1 MDVEKTIEFILEQQA
16 HAAAT
21 QAKLAEDLARL
32 EESFARLDESFARR
46 EKLAD
51 RTDRRLDRAIRLAVR
66 EARNERQ
73 RRQELDA
80 RLTAAQARHDER
92 LDKLAE
98 NVNAFIESMRR
109 GGNGSQ

>member
-16 HAAAT
+16 HAAAM
-21 QAKLAEDLARL
+21 QVKFEEDLARL
-32 EESFARLDESFARR
+32 EESFARL
-46 EKLAD
+46 EKHAD

-66 EARNERQ
+66 EARSERL

-80 RLTAAQARHDER
+80 RLTAAQSRHDER